1 MAVKIKNT
9 KKCLLLFVSAAL
21 VFVVGC
27 SGLNTPRTPD
37 VKTQLMPPRKSA
49 EALPGL
55 KPLAEIKPKAGTQ
68 EKLPFETKLFS
79 LTTSSAPLRDAV
91 LGLAKEAELNLI
103 FDKDVDTMTPVTVEL
118 KNLPLKKALE
128 LILDSSGYFYKIDG
142 NVLNIKSL
150 ETRIFTFDYPL
161 ISNTAETEV
170 GGDMLG
176 SGSGGSGGSGGSSD
190 ISGEFTVESEME
202 DDDVDV
208 WEQIKT
214 VLGAANSGGEGQSLL
229 SPAGTCQ
236 INPIAG
242 TIVVTDKRKNLDFIQ
257 QYLDQLERSLKRQVI
272 IEAKIIEVSLNK
284 GHQFGVDWNYVNR
297 SLGKNG
303 AIGMSSKLRANTSGF
318 NFAWV
323 GTSGLSDLSF
333 FLDAIS
339 TCGNA
344 NILSAPRLNVLNNQ
358 TSMISV
364 GNTIPYAEWQLTEVD
379 DRDGSGSSYRPV
391 PTIEFVQAGVTLG
404 VTPQI
409 SEDGVTTL
417 HIVPIITDHIGDKT
431 FNYEDAEWDVPI
443 IAVRETS
450 TIVRAQ
456 DGETVVI
463 GGLITEKTSDTS
475 SRIPIVGDIPWLG
488 KAFSNQKRSNEKV
501 ELVILLTPTITNR

>member
-9 KKCLLLFVSAAL
+9 KKCLLLLVSAAL
-21 VFVVGC
+21 IFVVGC

-49 EALPGL
+49 EPLPGL
-55 KPLAEIKPKAGTQ
+55 KPLAEIKPQAGTQ
-68 EKLPFETKLFS
+68 EKMPFETKLFS
-79 LTTSSAPLRDAV
+79 LATSSAPLRDAV
-91 LGLAKEAELNLI
+91 LGLAKEAGLNLI
-103 FDKDVDTMTPVTVEL
+103 FDRDVNTMAPVTVEL

-128 LILDSSGYFYKIDG
+128 LILNSSGYFYEIDG
-142 NVLNIKSL
+142 NILTIKSL

-176 SGSGGSGGSGGSSD
+176 SGSGGGSGGGSSD

-208 WEQIKT
+208 WKQIET
-214 VLGAANSGGEGQSLL
+214 VLGSSKGGDAGESLL
-229 SPAGTCQ
+229 SPEGTSQ

-257 QYLDQLERSLKRQVI
+257 RYLDQLEFSLKRQVI

-297 SLGKNG
+297 TLGKDG

-333 FLDAIS
+333 FMDAIS

-344 NILSAPRLNVLNNQ
+344 NMLSAPRLNVLNNQ

-364 GNTIPYAEWQLTEVD
+364 GNTIPYANWELTEVGDGD
-379 DRDGSGSSYRPV
+379 DSTYRPV
-391 PTIEFVQAGVTLG
+391 PTVEYVQAGVTLG

-409 SEDGVTTL
+409 SADGVTTL

-431 FNYEDAEWDVPI
+431 FNFEEAEWEVPI

-450 TIVRAQ
+450 TIVRAR

-463 GGLITEKTSDTS
+463 GGLITEKTSDSRS
-475 SRIPIVGDIPWLG
+475 SVPFVGDIPWLG
-488 KAFSNQKRSNEKV
+488 KAFSNQKRSTEKV
-501 ELVILLTPTITNR
+501 ELVILLTPTITSR